1 MSIYEILF
9 LLTIPLQTMAVYLLN
24 KVYFTERKV
33 PAITEKVLYVIY
45 SVAIATVFITVRM
58 PIGFIAVNICGLF
71 VISLC
76 YSSKA
81 LRRIMNVLLIYFIMF
96 ISECV
101 VMLLIG
107 FLDVDIFGYSRF
119 DSAIGI
125 LINRVVLVSV
135 AYLFYKYSKGK
146 KETVS
151 MPWYYYAA
159 HIVVIIGV
167 ISIFFFAIEY
177 DSIGTSQFVLCC
189 VIFVLVI
196 AAILLIENMVYYTF
210 SERHKME
217 FLKMQNEAYEN
228 QSEIISQSESNIRA
242 VKHDINNHIY
252 SIISMYESNSMEQA
266 REYAKEVLD
275 KLNSNSNVAKSGN
288 FIIDSI
294 VNFKLRELSMTDA
307 DISVN
312 IKVPQNINIV
322 PYDLTVILGNL
333 LDNAVKA
340 VSENESSKKLSLD
353 ISVSK
358 GNLIVLIDNSYNG
371 SLVVKDGILQSTKA
385 KKEKHGMGISN
396 VEKIAAK
403 YGGEMYIDYND
414 KIFSVSVIIPYKE

>member
-1 MSIYEILF
+1 MSMYEILF

-24 KVYFTERKV
+24 EVYFTERKL

-45 SVAIATVFITVRM
+45 SVAIAIVFITVRM
-58 PIGFIAVNICGLF
+58 PIGFIAVNIGGLF

-81 LRRIMNVLLIYFIMF
+81 MRRIMNVLLIYFIMF

-151 MPWYYYAA
+151 MPWYYYVA

-167 ISIFFFAIEY
+167 ISIFLFAIEY

-228 QSEIISQSESNIRA
+228 QAEIISQSEANIRA
-242 VKHDINNHIY
+242 VKHDINNHVY
-252 SIISMYESNSMEQA
+252 SIISMYENNSVQQA
-266 REYAKEVLD
+266 REYAKEVMD
-275 KLNSNSNVAKSGN
+275 KINGNDNIAKSGN

-294 VNFKLRELSMTDA
+294 VNFKLRELSLTDA
-307 DISVN
+307 DITVN
-312 IKVPQNINIV
+312 IKVPKTMDIIA
-322 PYDLTVILGNL
+322 YDLTVIIGNL
-333 LDNAVKA
+333 LDNAVRA
-340 VSENESSKKLSLD
+340 VNESVSDKKLSLD

-358 GNLIVLIDNSYNG
+358 GNLIVLIDNSYSGNLVINDG
-371 SLVVKDGILQSTKA
+371 SLQSTKV
-385 KKEKHGMGISN
+385 KKEKHGVGIKN
-396 VEKIAAK
+396 VEKTVQK
-403 YGGEMYIDYND
+403 YGGELYIDYTE
-414 KIFSVSVIIPYKE
+414 KMFSASAIIPYKE

>member
-1 MSIYEILF
+1 MSMYEILF

-24 KVYFTERKV
+24 EVYFTERKL

-45 SVAIATVFITVRM
+45 SVAIAIVFITVRM
-58 PIGFIAVNICGLF
+58 PIGFIAVNIGGLF

-81 LRRIMNVLLIYFIMF
+81 MRRIMNVLLIYFIMF

-146 KETVS
+146 KETVY

-167 ISIFFFAIEY
+167 ISIFLFAIEY

-228 QSEIISQSESNIRA
+228 QAEIISQSEANIRA
-242 VKHDINNHIY
+242 VKHDINNHVY
-252 SIISMYESNSMEQA
+252 SIISMYENNSVQQA
-266 REYAKEVLD
+266 REYAKEVMD
-275 KLNSNSNVAKSGN
+275 KINGNDNIAKSGN

-294 VNFKLRELSMTDA
+294 VNFKLRELSLTDA
-307 DISVN
+307 DITVN
-312 IKVPQNINIV
+312 IKVPKTMDIIA
-322 PYDLTVILGNL
+322 YDLTVIIGNL
-333 LDNAVKA
+333 LDNAVRA
-340 VSENESSKKLSLD
+340 VNESVSDKKLSLD

-358 GNLIVLIDNSYNG
+358 GNLIVLIDNSYSGNLVINDG
-371 SLVVKDGILQSTKA
+371 SLQSTKV
-385 KKEKHGMGISN
+385 KKEKHGVGIKN
-396 VEKIAAK
+396 VEKTVQK
-403 YGGEMYIDYND
+403 YGGELYIDYTE
-414 KIFSVSVIIPYKE
+414 KMFSASAIIPYKE